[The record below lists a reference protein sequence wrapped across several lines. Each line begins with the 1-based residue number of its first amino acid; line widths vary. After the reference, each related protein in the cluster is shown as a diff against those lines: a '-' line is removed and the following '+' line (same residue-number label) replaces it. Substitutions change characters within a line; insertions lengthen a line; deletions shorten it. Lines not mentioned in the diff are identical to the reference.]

1 MEKPEYLTMNELTEM
16 MSYYGERYNNN
27 CGNVEEFLI
36 LTRIVSGLQRE
47 YFDRRDAEEISV
59 VYS

>member
-1 MEKPEYLTMNELTEM
+1 MEKPEYLTMDELTEM

-47 YFDRRDAEEISV
+47 YFDRRNAEEK
-59 VYS
+59 

>member
-1 MEKPEYLTMNELTEM
+1 MEKQDYLTMDELTEM

-47 YFDRRDAEEISV
+47 YLDRRDAVEKINL
-59 VYS
+59 